1 MPPSSSLH
9 YDNNKK
15 NAIKNHMIFRKI
27 NKRGK
32 SDVS

>member
-1 MPPSSSLH
+1 MPSSSSLH
-9 YDNNKK
+9 YDNKK
-15 NAIKNHMIFRKI
+15 NTIKNQMIFRKI